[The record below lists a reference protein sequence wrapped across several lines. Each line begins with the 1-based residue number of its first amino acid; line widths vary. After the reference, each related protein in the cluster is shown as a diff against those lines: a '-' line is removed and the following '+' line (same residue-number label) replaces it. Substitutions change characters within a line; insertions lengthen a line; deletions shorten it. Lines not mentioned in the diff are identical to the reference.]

1 MILISL
7 LARGNIG
14 SMHARF
20 LIGAFVALLWLAG
33 QAQAA
38 CYADYKASRGDPFKL
53 HYGVIRIDTN
63 PCVLSDDVVHDV
75 AERLQA
81 SGWKLLQVQSVFDE
95 GGLDQRREDAG
106 QYFLRF

>member
-14 SMHARF
+14 RMYART
-20 LIGAFVALLWLAG
+20 LIGTFAALLWLAG

-38 CYADYKASRGDPFKL
+38 CYADYKASRDDPFKL
-53 HYGVIRIDTN
+53 HYGVIRIDVN
-63 PCVLSDDVVHDV
+63 PCALSDQVVHDV
-75 AERLQA
+75 AQRLQA
-81 SGWKLLQVQSVFDE
+81 SGWKLLQVQSVFDD